1 MIFVDLIGSRV
12 NKDIPQ
18 RRSAGHFQEELAKEA
33 GPLPEQG
40 GSLVLTCLVSPSIF
54 ITVETIVVVLH
65 GYQNLTSLA

>member
-33 GPLPEQG
+33 GLLLEQG
-40 GSLVLTCLVSPSIF
+40 GPLELTCLVSPSIF
-54 ITVETIVVVLH
+54 ITVETTVVVLH
-65 GYQNLTSLA
+65 GY